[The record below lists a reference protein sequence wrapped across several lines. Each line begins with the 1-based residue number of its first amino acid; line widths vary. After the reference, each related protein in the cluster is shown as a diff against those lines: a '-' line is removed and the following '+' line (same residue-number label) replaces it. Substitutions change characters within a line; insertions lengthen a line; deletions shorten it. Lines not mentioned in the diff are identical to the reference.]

1 MQLGGGIFTT
11 VLCHYHY
18 YLIPNKVFF
27 KGEKW
32 EQKGKGIKESV
43 QVIHHLN
50 NRTSREREPKKVGG
64 ISSIQEN
71 YPEQRGWSLLKKLCC
86 KVIWLDHLGN
96 PMSALFIMTH
106 KSETTIM
113 AINRRIDKLWYI
125 HTRKCY
131 IASKK
136 NKLLHAKIWINYIHR

>member
-32 EQKGKGIKESV
+32 GQKGKGIKESV

-50 NRTSREREPKKVGG
+50 NRTSRENQKKWGG
-64 ISSIQEN
+64 FQVF
-71 YPEQRGWSLLKKLCC
+71 KKITQNNGGGVC
-86 KVIWLDHLGN
+86 
-96 PMSALFIMTH
+96 
-106 KSETTIM
+106 
-113 AINRRIDKLWYI
+113 
-125 HTRKCY
+125 
-131 IASKK
+131 
-136 NKLLHAKIWINYIHR
+136 